1 MFGHWN
7 TNAQCKHSFHAVGVE
22 SFVGFVH
29 CIGEPWVWKHNNGD
43 CTPQTSLFEWFNLVS
58 TAFNFQQCRWL
69 QQFPMTW
76 AKWVSG
82 GSKTCHSVTLKS
94 DSKAHRNAEWAY
106 WANLHMATC
115 TWHVQPTDSTHL
127 NFHCKMRI
135 SKVRKVRPAKLQGN
149 KQQKHRSW
157 KSLLSKCCQK
167 ESKTAWPLNHLD
179 MMDRLKLTRNLT
191 FVTWT
196 MTWPIRLPRATAL
209 RHGEGH
215 DYDTIIVNKLNKPCS
230 LGDGKRA
237 CISYHNTW
245 K

>member
-1 MFGHWN
+1 M
-7 TNAQCKHSFHAVGVE
+7 E
-22 SFVGFVH
+22 IVH
-29 CIGEPWVWKHNNGD
+29 PKLHCLNGLI
-43 CTPQTSLFEWFNLVS
+43 QFQRLSTSN
-58 TAFNFQQCRWL
+58 
-69 QQFPMTW
+69 
-76 AKWVSG
+76 
-82 GSKTCHSVTLKS
+82 
-94 DSKAHRNAEWAY
+94 NAELNADDFNSSLWHGRNGSLVARKPVTVSL
-106 WANLHMATC
+106 WNRIAKPIEMRSGHSGPTCSMCSPLTRHTWTSQNENQQSQKSSTCEASGKQATKAQELE
-115 TWHVQPTDSTHL
+115 V
-127 NFHCKMRI
+127 FAF
-135 SKVRKVRPAKLQGN
+135 KVL
-149 KQQKHRSW
+149 
-157 KSLLSKCCQK
+157 
-167 ESKTAWPLNHLD
+167 SKTAWPLNHLD